1 MPGRREDLRL
11 KVLGEFEACVDATPL
26 PLGGRQQ
33 RALLL
38 TVALEPGR
46 TVPVPRLVDRLWG
59 ERPPRSA
66 VQTLHAYVSRLRAV
80 LPGGG
85 QTLVTTAG
93 GYALD
98 VEPEQV
104 DSVVFESLADRGRTA
119 LAANRAAE
127 AARDL
132 RAALDLWRGP
142 CLPEFAAHAA
152 GQGAIDRLEGLHT
165 LTRED
170 LLEAELARG
179 RHHECVARA
188 EQLVQE
194 QPLRERAWAALALAL
209 YRCGRQ
215 ADALEAL
222 RTVRRLLADE
232 LGVEPAP
239 ALRRLEHAVLTQDAS
254 LDLPETLP
262 VTAATASTVSPPA
275 TTAPWTAPGEVVLV
289 GRVAELDTLRSLLT
303 SVVSTPGG
311 ARVVVVEGEAGV
323 GKTTIVRR
331 CAGEAEGLGILP
343 VWVTCTGTTASPAL
357 WPWIR
362 ALRDLDERLGG
373 LSRFGV
379 TAVGP
384 LLAEDVLTV
393 AGDGDRRGFGLREA
407 VVELLVRLAT
417 EQPVLL
423 VIDDLH
429 LADRA
434 SLEVLD
440 DLAPRMGQLPL
451 LLVAIHRGGPGESVT
466 PTTLATC
473 ARHVPSVTLLL
484 RGLDVSEV
492 RALLGPLADGAPDLA
507 QAVTWR
513 TAGNPFFVGELVH
526 AARSQTGT
534 APGTVLV
541 SAVPSGVRDVVRARL
556 LDLPAQAHEL
566 LAVAAVLGSTFHTRV
581 LAGAA
586 GLSPPD
592 CAAALEPVIAR
603 GLVVS
608 DGRSATRLRFTHA
621 IVRDTVLAD
630 LSALRVARL
639 HARCALALRDRYGLS
654 SDHAEPIAHHVL
666 HASGLLDSADA
677 VAAVLVA
684 ADVAASRGAHQRA
697 DDLLEAMGRLMLDE
711 PASTM
716 RDAAELSIVL
726 RRIRLRLVVRGFGLV
741 ELSELAARAEVLA
754 AGTGGWTDLCEALC
768 AAAVTSVGAGDADG
782 ARRLARRAVD
792 LAEESTDP
800 GLVHDAHQALAR
812 VAFNT
817 GRLEEARV
825 ALDVCLTTIHEH
837 DLVDG
842 RDGSSVAPRWFSVGL
857 SGFVAAIA
865 GDSELA
871 HALADECR
879 SRATALQDP
888 VACQTADYF
897 AAWVAALDGDLDGA
911 LRAVDQSLSYRPE
924 LLSPYFRCVAGVLR
938 AWLVAARG
946 DPVAGLRDVD
956 AALDHMASLGALPWV
971 AYAYSLRAE
980 ILLWCGEVERARRA
994 ITDAVARASLESDPY
1009 GPEVLRI
1016 HAEILAADPHT
1027 APGAQALL
1035 DEGLR
1040 LATEQ
1045 GSSRFASRL
1054 RAARLRMDESAQ
1066 VVAPG

>member
-11 KVLGEFEACVDATPL
+11 KVLGEFEARVDDRLL

-38 TVALEPGR
+38 TLALEPGR
-46 TVPVPRLVDRLWG
+46 TVAVPRLVDRLWG

-66 VQTLHAYVSRLRAV
+66 VATLHAYVSRLRTA
-80 LPGGG
+80 LPDPGR
-85 QTLVTTAG
+85 TLVTTAG
-93 GYALD
+93 GYTLD

-104 DSVVFESLADRGRTA
+104 DSVVFETLADRGRAA
-119 LAANRAAE
+119 LAANRAPE
-127 AARDL
+127 AAQDL

-152 GQGAIDRLEGLHT
+152 GQGAIDRLEGLRA
-165 LTRED
+165 LTQED
-170 LLEAELARG
+170 LLEADLARG
-179 RHHECVARA
+179 LHHDCVGRA
-188 EQLVQE
+188 EELVRE
-194 QPLRERAWAALALAL
+194 KPLRERAWAALALAL

-215 ADALEAL
+215 AEALESL
-222 RTVRRLLADE
+222 RTVRRLLAED

-239 ALRRLEHAVLTQDAS
+239 ALRRLERLVLTQDPS

-262 VTAATASTVSPPA
+262 VTAATASPAVPPA
-275 TTAPWTAPGEVVLV
+275 TTTPWTAPGEVGLV

-303 SVVSTPGG
+303 SAASAPGG

-323 GKTTIVRR
+323 GKTTLVRR
-331 CAGEAEGLGILP
+331 CAFEAESLGALP
-343 VWVTCTGTTASPAL
+343 VWVSCTGTIASPAL
-357 WPWIR
+357 WPWIT

-384 LLAEDVLTV
+384 LLAEDASTV
-393 AGDGDRRGFGLREA
+393 ADDGGRRGFGPREA
-407 VVELLVRLAT
+407 IVELLMRLAA

-440 DLAPRMGQLPL
+440 DLAPRLGPL
-451 LLVAIHRGGPGESVT
+451 RVLLVAIHRGGPGESVT
-466 PTTLATC
+466 PRTLATC
-473 ARHVPSVTLLL
+473 ARHVPSLTLLL
-484 RGLDVSEV
+484 RGLDVVDV
-492 RALLGPLADGAPDLA
+492 RALLGPLADTTHDLA

-513 TAGNPFFVGELVH
+513 TGGNPFFVGELVR
-526 AARSQTGT
+526 AARSQTGA
-534 APGTVLV
+534 APGAVLM
-541 SAVPSGVRDVVRARL
+541 SEVPSGVRDVVRARL

-566 LAVAAVLGSTFHTRV
+566 VAVAAVLGRTFHTHV
-581 LAGAA
+581 LAEAA
-586 GLSPPD
+586 GLSPQD
-592 CAAALEPVIAR
+592 CAAALEPVVAR
-603 GLVVS
+603 GLAVS
-608 DGRSATRLRFTHA
+608 DGETATRLRFTHA

-639 HARCALALRDRYGLS
+639 HARCALALRNRYGRS
-654 SDHAEPIAHHVL
+654 ADHAEPIAHHVL
-666 HASGLLDSADA
+666 HASGLVDSVEA
-677 VAAVLVA
+677 VASVLVA

-697 DDLLEAMGRLMLDE
+697 DDLLEAMSRLLLDE
-711 PASTM
+711 PASPA

-741 ELSELAARAEVLA
+741 ELSELVARAEVLA
-754 AGTGGWTDLCEALC
+754 ASTGGWTDLCEALC
-768 AAAVTSVGAGDADG
+768 AAAVTSVGAGDTAG

-792 LAEESTDP
+792 LAEQSRDP

-817 GRLEEARV
+817 GRLEEARA

-842 RDGSSVAPRWFSVGL
+842 GNGSSVAPRWFSVGL
-857 SGFVAAIA
+857 AGFAASIA
-865 GDSELA
+865 GDSPA
-871 HALADECR
+871 AQALADECR
-879 SRATALQDP
+879 SRATALQDT
-888 VACQTADYF
+888 VARQTADYL
-897 AAWVAALDGDLDGA
+897 AAWVAAWDGDLDGA
-911 LRAVDQSLSYRPE
+911 LHAVDRSLSHRPE
-924 LLSPYFRCVAGVLR
+924 LLSPYFRSVAGVLR
-938 AWLVAARG
+938 AWLVAGRG
-946 DPVAGLRDVD
+946 DPEAGLRDVQV
-956 AALDHMASLGALPWV
+956 ALDQMASLGALPWV
-971 AYAYSLRAE
+971 TYAYSLRAE
-980 ILLWCGEVERARRA
+980 ILLWCGDVEQARRA
-994 ITDAVARASLESDPY
+994 ITDAASGASLESDPY

-1027 APGAQALL
+1027 ADGAQALL

-1040 LATEQ
+1040 LAAEQ
-1045 GSSRFASRL
+1045 GAGRFASRL
-1054 RAARLRMDESAQ
+1054 RAVRLRTDAR
-1066 VVAPG
+1066 